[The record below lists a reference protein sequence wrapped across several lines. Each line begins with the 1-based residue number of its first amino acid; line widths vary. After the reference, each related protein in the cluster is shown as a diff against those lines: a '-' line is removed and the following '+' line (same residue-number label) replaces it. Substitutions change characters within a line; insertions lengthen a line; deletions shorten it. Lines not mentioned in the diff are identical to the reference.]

1 MKKPGRAAST
11 APCLSRPAGL
21 FFFAVA
27 TAFASSPVNA
37 GEADVVAVDIIA
49 DGDGAHRFDVTVEH
63 GDEGWDHYADRW
75 DVLDDAGRVIASR
88 TLLHSHVNEQ
98 PFTRSLSGVAL
109 PRGLGHVTVRAH
121 DTVHGLGG
129 RIMRVA
135 IPGREG
141 DGG

>member
-1 MKKPGRAAST
+1 M
-11 APCLSRPAGL
+11 
-21 FFFAVA
+21 A
-27 TAFASSPVNA
+27 TALASSPVNA
-37 GEADVVAVDIIA
+37 GEADVVAVEIIA
-49 DGDGAHRFDVTVEH
+49 DGDGTHRFDVTVEH
-63 GDEGWDHYADRW
+63 GDEGWEHYADRW

-88 TLLHSHVNEQ
+88 TLLHPHVNEQ

-109 PRGLGHVTVRAH
+109 PGGLDHVTVRAH

-141 DGG
+141 EGG